1 MQNAFNSFQEALG
14 ASHMATSG
22 APSVILLRT
31 VKQPQPDQP
40 DQPDQNSQTIQA
52 QSQQDGS
59 CHCGDDEIDLINNP
73 VLEAAR
79 NEFLDSLPDTERSQ
93 FSQCYSTGEL
103 LQRIEIF
110 AKPEIVKGKSPV
122 LRTLRKIQKFSEAL
136 EPYFHAI
143 SSMTQANPYAAIA
156 WGSVLFV
163 FKVC

>member
-1 MQNAFNSFQEALG
+1 
-14 ASHMATSG
+14 MATSS
-22 APSVILLRT
+22 APSVVLLRT

-40 DQPDQNSQTIQA
+40 DQDSQAMQA

-110 AKPEIVKGKSPV
+110 AKPEIVKRKSPV
-122 LRTLRKIQKFSEAL
+122 PRTLRKIQNFSDAL
-136 EPYFHAI
+136 I
-143 SSMTQANPYAAIA
+143 SWRI
-156 WGSVLFV
+156 
-163 FKVC
+163 